1 MRTLYFD
8 CSMGAA
14 GDMLT
19 AALLELIPDRAA
31 FVARLNALGIPG
43 VEYRAEPSVKCG
55 ISGTHVR
62 VRVDGAEEHEQ
73 EHRHDDTPPHPSASP
88 TPSPQGEGFAGEH
101 HHHHTGMHGIAHLVQ
116 DHLALPEAVKKDVLA
131 VYGLIAEAES
141 KVHGVPVE
149 EIHFHE
155 VGSLDAVADVAA
167 VCLLIHELKPAQI
180 LCSPVHVGCGQ
191 VRCAHGIMPVPAPA
205 TAELLRDVPIY
216 GGEIQGELCTPTGA
230 ALLRYYVNKF
240 GAMPVMRTQAV
251 GYGMGTKD
259 FPAANCVR
267 ALLGE
272 TAEQKTDEV
281 LELRCNLDD
290 MTGEAV
296 GFAAERL
303 LEAGA
308 LDVWTEAIG
317 MKKGRP
323 GTTLCVLC
331 KHADRDSMIS
341 LLFRHTTTLGVREAV
356 LRRSV
361 LTRRTETVETARR
374 LRLQWVVE
382 GSNVDDLGDYRP
394 GLRAIRELGVRSPLL
409 DAELT
414 KNDIR
419 GISYELGL
427 PTWDKP
433 AMACLATRFVTG
445 QPITA
450 AGLARVEA
458 AEEWLA
464 AQELRQLRVRDH
476 GELAR
481 LELDQGGMA
490 RMEEPRFRAA
500 VSKTLRGLG
509 YRWVTMDLE
518 GYRTG
523 SMNEAVH
530 S

>member
-1 MRTLYFD
+1 
-8 CSMGAA
+8 
-14 GDMLT
+14 
-19 AALLELIPDRAA
+19 
-31 FVARLNALGIPG
+31 
-43 VEYRAEPSVKCG
+43 
-55 ISGTHVR
+55 
-62 VRVDGAEEHEQ
+62 
-73 EHRHDDTPPHPSASP
+73 
-88 TPSPQGEGFAGEH
+88 
-101 HHHHTGMHGIAHLVQ
+101 MHGIAHLVQ

-191 VRCAHGIMPVPAPA
+191 LRCAHGIMPVPAPA

-230 ALLRYYVNKF
+230 ALIRYYVNKF
-240 GAMPVMRTQAV
+240 GAMPVMRTQAI

-361 LTRRTETVETARR
+361 LTRRTETVETAFGPVRR
-374 LRLQWVVE
+374 KVAAGYGAERVKYE
-382 GSNVDDLGDYRP
+382 YEDLARI
-394 GLRAIRELGVRSPLL
+394 AKEQ
-409 DAELT
+409 
-414 KNDIR
+414 
-419 GISYELGL
+419 GISIDAVRE
-427 PTWDKP
+427 
-433 AMACLATRFVTG
+433 A
-445 QPITA
+445 
-450 AGLARVEA
+450 VEA
-458 AEEWLA
+458 DGKVPSLQTEKANKQCLS
-464 AQELRQLRVRDH
+464 LRS
-476 GELAR
+476 E
-481 LELDQGGMA
+481 
-490 RMEEPRFRAA
+490 
-500 VSKTLRGLG
+500 S
-509 YRWVTMDLE
+509 
-518 GYRTG
+518 
-523 SMNEAVH
+523 
-530 S
+530 

>member
-1 MRTLYFD
+1 MKILYFD

-19 AALLELIPDRAA
+19 AALRELIPDRAA
-31 FVARLNALGIPG
+31 FVARLNAFGIPG

-62 VRVDGAEEHEQ
+62 VRVDGAEEQESLVTSQQSLGTHE
-73 EHRHDDTPPHPSASP
+73 H
-88 TPSPQGEGFAGEH
+88 EH

-131 VYGLIAEAES
+131 VYRLIAEAES

-191 VRCAHGIMPVPAPA
+191 LRCAHGIMPVPAPA

-272 TAEQKTDEV
+272 TAEQETDEV

-331 KHADRDSMIS
+331 KHEDRDSMIS

-361 LTRRTETVETARR
+361 LTRRAETVETAFGPVRR
-374 LRLQWVVE
+374 KLAAGYGAERVKYE
-382 GSNVDDLGDYRP
+382 YEDLARIAKEQG
-394 GLRAIRELGVRSPLL
+394 ISL
-409 DAELT
+409 DAVRE
-414 KNDIR
+414 
-419 GISYELGL
+419 
-427 PTWDKP
+427 
-433 AMACLATRFVTG
+433 A
-445 QPITA
+445 
-450 AGLARVEA
+450 VEA
-458 AEEWLA
+458 DGKVPSLQTEKANKQCLS
-464 AQELRQLRVRDH
+464 LRS
-476 GELAR
+476 E
-481 LELDQGGMA
+481 
-490 RMEEPRFRAA
+490 
-500 VSKTLRGLG
+500 S
-509 YRWVTMDLE
+509 
-518 GYRTG
+518 
-523 SMNEAVH
+523 
-530 S
+530 